1 MAKNVYQLDVL
12 GMCTFLWLIF
22 TVVFT
27 SVLFPNF
34 FMSHANKGY
43 VLTIYSLITYKYP
56 FQLIFTLFLVLY
68 EIRYIDSI
76 SKSSRIVLNIY
87 RYTIMPC

>member
-1 MAKNVYQLDVL
+1 
-12 GMCTFLWLIF
+12 MCTFLWLIF

-43 VLTIYSLITYKYP
+43 VLTMYGLITYKYP
-56 FQLIFTLFLVLY
+56 FQLIFTFFLVLN
-68 EIRYIDSI
+68 EIRYKDS
-76 SKSSRIVLNIY
+76 VFEWLNYLLYINIC